1 MVLKVYAIFD
11 ELSGLYDGLLLYRT
25 DKLASFEATRKVPAH
40 VREHTRLCCVGYFNN
55 ETGCFNSL
63 DNDEESTVPWLE
75 INVDQ
80 MAEKS
85 PISHEAPEVQIT
97 KFQEMIST

>member
-1 MVLKVYAIFD
+1 MILKVFAFYD

-25 DKLASFEATRKVPAH
+25 DKLAAFEATKKVPHH
-40 VREHTRLCCVGYFNN
+40 VREHSQLCCVGSFDN
-55 ETGCFNSL
+55 ETGSFDTL
-63 DNDEESTVPWLE
+63 DTADMYVVPWQEL
-75 INVDQ
+75 NVDQ

-97 KFQEMIST
+97 KFQEKIST

>member
-1 MVLKVYAIFD
+1 MVLKVYAFYD
-11 ELSGLYDGLLLYRT
+11 ELGCLYDGLLLYRT

-40 VREHTRLCCVGYFNN
+40 IREHTQLCCVGSFDN
-55 ETGCFNSL
+55 ETASFDVL
-63 DNDEESTVPWLE
+63 DSSKKYIVPWQEL
-75 INVDQ
+75 NVDQ

-97 KFQEMIST
+97 KFQEKIST